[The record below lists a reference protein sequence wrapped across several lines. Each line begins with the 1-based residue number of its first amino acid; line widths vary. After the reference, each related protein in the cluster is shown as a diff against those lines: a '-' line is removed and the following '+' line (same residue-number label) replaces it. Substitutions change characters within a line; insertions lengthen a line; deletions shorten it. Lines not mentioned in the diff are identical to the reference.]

1 MNRYSVL
8 EQLLFPP
15 THVDAGR
22 LSAALAGKTVVI
34 TGASYGIG
42 EQLALALVGTG
53 AKLVL
58 VARTGEKLRQVA
70 DEVERKGGRAMVY
83 VTDLTQPE
91 SVNALAEEMLRLP
104 GGIDYFISNAGKSI
118 RRPLFESLDRYH
130 DFTRTMGVNYLGP
143 VQLLLRV
150 MPAIVKNHGHIINVS
165 SVSVLLPPA
174 PRWAAYQ
181 ASKAAFDQWF
191 RCAAPELEARGVHI
205 TSVYL
210 PLVRTRMIA
219 PTAAYNNA
227 PAMDPA
233 HVARWICRAMCTRKK
248 LLRPWWLPPAELAS
262 LLLRSVWQQ
271 WSAYKLKQEK

>member
-1 MNRYSVL
+1 MYRYSVL
-8 EQLLFPP
+8 GHLLFPP

-34 TGASYGIG
+34 TGASDGIG
-42 EQLALALVGTG
+42 EQLAYRLAGTG
-53 AKLVL
+53 AQLVL
-58 VARTGEKLRQVA
+58 VARTEEKLHAVA
-70 DEVERKGGRAMVY
+70 AEVAARGGKAV
-83 VTDLTQPE
+83 VFAADLTNPT
-91 SVNALAEEMLRLP
+91 SVDALAAQLLQLP

-118 RRPLFESLDRYH
+118 RRPLFESLARYH

-143 VQLLLRV
+143 VALLLRIL
-150 MPAIVKNHGHIINVS
+150 PAIVKSGGHIINVS

-191 RCAAPELEARGVHI
+191 RSAAPELEVRGVH
-205 TSVYL
+205 TTTVYL

-233 HVARWICRAMCTRKK
+233 HVAKKICRAMYSKQATV
-248 LLRPWWLPPAELAS
+248 RPWWLPATELAS
-262 LLLRSVWQQ
+262 LLLRKPWQ
-271 WSAYKLKQEK
+271 WWCIYKMK